1 MEKLSQPEAGSSPLA
16 FATEYA
22 QPLWRQYLIIL
33 AKNLVSYWRR
43 VSLASQ
49 AQLRAAHLASGLPI
63 FSRRGDAGRQLP
75 VLRAVSGSVSAKR
88 HHNA

>member
-43 VSLASQ
+43 VSLVRTLSFK
-49 AQLRAAHLASGLPI
+49 LL
-63 FSRRGDAGRQLP
+63 SRI
-75 VLRAVSGSVSAKR
+75 
-88 HHNA
+88 